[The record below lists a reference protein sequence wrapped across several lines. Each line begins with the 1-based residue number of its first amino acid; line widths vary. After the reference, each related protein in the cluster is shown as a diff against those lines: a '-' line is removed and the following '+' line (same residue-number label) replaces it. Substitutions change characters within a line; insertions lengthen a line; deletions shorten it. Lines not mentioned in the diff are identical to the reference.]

1 MASSGMLLLSG
12 GFDSPVAGHMMR
24 ERGLALR
31 GVHYSLEPVTDD
43 ASTRKSVQLAAILGL
58 PGLAVIR
65 VGQAFGEIAS
75 KCAHRYYFVLSKRLM
90 VRIACTLAKEEGC
103 DLLVTGENLGQVSSQ
118 TMQNLAVI
126 DEASTL
132 PVVRPLIGFDKQ
144 EIIDRAKRIGT
155 HDVSIGPEICDLL
168 GPDRPATGA
177 WLPAVRAEE
186 AKLDLSRMLDATLAT
201 RTKA

>member
-1 MASSGMLLLSG
+1 MLLLSG
-12 GFDSPVAGHMMR
+12 GFDSPVAGHMMK
-24 ERGLALR
+24 ERGLDLR

-43 ASTRKSVQLAAILGL
+43 ASTRKSVQLAQILGI
-58 PGLAVIR
+58 PGLAVVR
-65 VGQAFGEIAS
+65 VGQVFGEIAS

-90 VRIACTLAKEEGC
+90 IRIACALAKEEGC

-144 EIIDRAKRIGT
+144 EIINRAQLIGT

-168 GPDRPATGA
+168 GPDRPATWA
-177 WLPAVRAEE
+177 PLAAIHAEE
-186 AKLDLSRMLDATLAT
+186 SKLDLPRLLDAALAT